1 MKMAVMKLG
10 NTPRPVAWSPLASF
24 IPSTGVDPCNKLIQ
38 LSPSSYG
45 GGFLVNG
52 VGRMVGSG
60 SRRRRKLLIDRG
72 GAMSTEEGLCQR
84 GPRTEAKRAWV
95 DPIGRLAQPVFGPVR
110 ARLSPHDS
118 SSHFALG
125 PLHLGHFEVVIPA
138 IKIGGFSHEVRTL
151 RLSPRG

>member
-10 NTPRPVAWSPLASF
+10 NTPRPAAWSPLASF
-24 IPSTGVDPCNKLIQ
+24 IPSTGVDPCNELIQ

-72 GAMSTEEGLCQR
+72 GARSKGT
-84 GPRTEAKRAWV
+84 TN
-95 DPIGRLAQPVFGPVR
+95 
-110 ARLSPHDS
+110 
-118 SSHFALG
+118 
-125 PLHLGHFEVVIPA
+125 
-138 IKIGGFSHEVRTL
+138 
-151 RLSPRG
+151 